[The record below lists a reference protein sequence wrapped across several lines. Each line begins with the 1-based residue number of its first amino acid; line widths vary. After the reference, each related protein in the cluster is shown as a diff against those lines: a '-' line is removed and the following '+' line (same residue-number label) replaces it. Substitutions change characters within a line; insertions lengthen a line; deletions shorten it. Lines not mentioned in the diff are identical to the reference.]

1 MTIALL
7 ASLGDWKTVS
17 DIASNVVTAVAVAV
31 GASWAYWR
39 FVRERT
45 RWPRAELELVV
56 THREMTVEHTL
67 LNATVKIKNVGA
79 GLMKLSGIRAYV
91 YRILPLDEETERR
104 LTNPAFFSME
114 NGGDWPCIG
123 SFHPQWGERRQPEV
137 ETSQNSQRELQK
149 PEREPRKEPEIEPQ
163 EHEEFG
169 WDFIVPSSTETVFV
183 YVYVTNVK
191 KQRANRELGWQVTAF
206 YDLTE
211 QATERRV
218 SNVTMGD
225 TISGSRALR
234 QEQRPPSRRP
244 RREREE
250 KQREPR
256 PDPAPQ
262 PQREPRPDPPPPP
275 QPPPATPPREPRRH

>member
-1 MTIALL
+1 MAPL
-7 ASLGDWKTVS
+7 ASLDDWKTVS
-17 DIASNVVTAVAVAV
+17 DIASNVVTIVAVAV
-31 GASWAYWR
+31 GAFWAYWR

-56 THREMTVEHTL
+56 THRELTDEHTL
-67 LNATVKIKNVGA
+67 LNATVKIKNVGV

-91 YRILPLDEETERR
+91 YRILPLEPETERR
-104 LTNPAFFSME
+104 LTDPGFLSME

-123 SFHPQWGERRQPEV
+123 SFHPQWGERKQPEV
-137 ETSQNSQRELQK
+137 KAGKESELEPQE
-149 PEREPRKEPEIEPQ
+149 PEVEPRKEPEVEPQ

-191 KQRANRELGWQVTAF
+191 KRRGKRELGWQVTAF

-211 QATERRV
+211 KAGERRA
-218 SNVTMGD
+218 SNVPIGEEMPAQ
-225 TISGSRALR
+225 RAPR
-234 QEQRPPSRRP
+234 HEQRPPREEP
-244 RREREE
+244 RRQREE
-250 KQREPR
+250 RQREPR
-256 PDPAPQ
+256 PDPVPQ

-275 QPPPATPPREPRRH
+275 PPAAPREEPRRD